1 MHRLLLFL
9 LVVVRRVWG
18 RAIGLGAAAIFSLIM
33 ATPYLQGPTANA
45 ELFLLLPLLLGLL
58 FLLCADDRPLGGG
71 AGNGLLVPGIYDAV
85 DVVDELRLWLVWPLP
100 MDSRV
105 PGCGYAYAAVLLALE
120 GRLGR

>member
-1 MHRLLLFL
+1 MECIDERDGCEDDVSEDWEKRSTSRDDLSDEDGWECDEDTTRCDD
-9 LVVVRRVWG
+9 VR
-18 RAIGLGAAAIFSLIM
+18 
-33 ATPYLQGPTANA
+33 
-45 ELFLLLPLLLGLL
+45 
-58 FLLCADDRPLGGG
+58 ADMGGSAGSGFDG